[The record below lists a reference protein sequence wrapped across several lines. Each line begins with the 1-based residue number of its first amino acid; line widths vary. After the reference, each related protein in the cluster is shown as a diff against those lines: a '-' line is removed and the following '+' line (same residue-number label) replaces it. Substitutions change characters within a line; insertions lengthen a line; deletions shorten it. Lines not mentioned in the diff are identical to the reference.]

1 MPTYDYECE
10 AGHRYERRE
19 SFGSP
24 TTHACERCGKL
35 AKRQL
40 SAPPLIFKGGG
51 WYVTD
56 SRNSRSG
63 RSPSTHADTSSD
75 GAASSSES
83 ASEPAASASA
93 DITPE

>member
-1 MPTYDYECE
+1 MPTYDYQCE

-24 TTHACERCGKL
+24 TTHACEQCGKL

-56 SRNSRSG
+56 SRNARSG
-63 RSPSTHADTSSD
+63 HSTHADTLSDSSAD
-75 GAASSSES
+75 SGGGS
-83 ASEPAASASA
+83 SEPAATGAPDVA
-93 DITPE
+93 PE